1 MHRTFR
7 KITAALCVF
16 TLLSGFAAN
25 VRAGDPAD
33 DLKQIEY
40 KYYFRGKYAESVD
53 ALTTFL
59 ARVDVKGAVA
69 VRANEFL
76 AASHVLGG
84 SPPAGR
90 DVFAKLIASDPAY
103 AGPDAAVFKPEVI
116 DVYAQ
121 ARADYAAHTIKSPA
135 VATTDVP
142 PATAAPAPANSAA
155 PVTTSTST
163 ASKPIYKKWWFY
175 AGAAAVIGG
184 VAAVAGVGGG
194 GSTTPAA
201 TGTVSVGVTVH

>member
-1 MHRTFR
+1 MTNTIR
-7 KITAALCVF
+7 KVTAAVCIF
-16 TLLSGFAAN
+16 MLLSGFAVNA
-25 VRAGDPAD
+25 RAGDPAA

-40 KYYFRGKYAESVD
+40 TYYFRGKYAESIG

-90 DVFAKLIASDPAY
+90 DVFATLIASDPAY
-103 AGPDAAVFKPEVI
+103 PGPDAAVFKPEVI

-121 ARADYAAHTIKSPA
+121 ARAEYAANTIKAPA
-135 VATTDVP
+135 VTTTDVP
-142 PATAAPAPANSAA
+142 APAAAPAPTGSAA
-155 PVTTSTST
+155 SPTTTT
-163 ASKPIYKKWWFY
+163 TVSKPIYKKWWFY

-184 VAAVAGVGGG
+184 VAAMAGGGG
-194 GSTTPAA
+194 GSGAPPAA